1 MSWNV
6 WNTKEDRWENLTS
19 YPTKGAAEAF
29 LAEVVKNDKKTYGK
43 GPWEVRQVGDVMEQ
57 HGTKLMQ
64 LKPSMIWRCAMDDL
78 ERRVRNTMGSE
89 STEYEHYAF
98 HRRHVIKAATAND
111 IIRAAIEEPGLGQAS
126 GKRDTRLLYSDIELL
141 KAALQ

>member
-1 MSWNV
+1 MAWNV

-29 LAEVVKNDKKTYGK
+29 LTEVVNKDKKTYGK
-43 GPWEVRQVGDVMEQ
+43 GPWEVRMVGDVMEQ

-78 ERRVRNTMGSE
+78 ARRVRNTDPKSV
-89 STEYEHYAF
+89 EYEHYAF
-98 HRRHVIKAATAND
+98 HRKHVAKASTAND
-111 IIRAAIEEPGLGQAS
+111 ILRAAIAEPGLGQAS
-126 GKRDTRLLYSDIELL
+126 GKRDTRLLYADVELL